1 MQALTPL
8 CGRALLAPCLIAL
21 ASAAAAQSQPGIW
34 DGTYWGLSLAVAGQG
49 DDRVAVAPPGIE
61 AGALSL
67 HGGLAAVQVGWR
79 SHSGAIVWGAEG
91 DLQFGRVADSFTAA
105 PYSAQSRISQA
116 ASLRLLAGL
125 PAGASGL
132 IYLTGGVAMANFD
145 YAVSSTAGLA
155 IVDSGFRSGYAL
167 GAGYEVALTSGWSAR
182 FEYQYTSYGK
192 ITLADGLVTTEA
204 TPDYHAL
211 RLGMN
216 HRF

>member
-21 ASAAAAQSQPGIW
+21 ASAAAAQSQPDIW
-34 DGTYWGLSLAVAGQG
+34 DGAYWGLSLALAGQG

-61 AGALSL
+61 VGALSL

-79 SHSGAIVWGAEG
+79 SQNSNFVWGAEG
-91 DLQFGRVADSFTAA
+91 DLQLGRVADSFTAA

-116 ASLRLLAGL
+116 ASLRLLAGI
-125 PAGASGL
+125 PAGDSGL
-132 IYLTGGVAMANFD
+132 VYLTGGMALANFD
-145 YAVSSTAGLA
+145 YAVSSTDGLA
-155 IVDSGFRSGYAL
+155 IADNGFRNGYAL
-167 GAGYEVALTSGWSAR
+167 GAGYEVALSSGWSAR
-182 FEYQYTSYGK
+182 LEYQYASYGK
-192 ITLADGLVTTEA
+192 ITLADGPVTTEA